1 MSFQLGKRS
10 LFHLEGV
17 HNDLYRVVEQAIR
30 HTAVDFTVIEG
41 LRLPEKQKI
50 LFDAGKTQTLNSRHL
65 TGHAVDLAAW
75 KDNQIFWEPLSLYE
89 EIARAMKQAAN
100 DLGVPIEW
108 GGDWKSFKDGVHFQL
123 TWKDYPA

>member
-10 LFHLEGV
+10 LYHLEGV
-17 HNDLYRVVEQAIR
+17 HDDLCRVVQQAIR
-30 HTAVDFTVIEG
+30 HTTVDFTIIEG
-41 LRLPEKQKI
+41 VRLLERQKI
-50 LFDAGKTQTLNSRHL
+50 LFEAGKSKTMKSRHL

-75 KDNQIFWEPLSLYE
+75 RDNQIFWEPWSLYE
-89 EIARAMKQAAN
+89 EIAKAMKRSAN